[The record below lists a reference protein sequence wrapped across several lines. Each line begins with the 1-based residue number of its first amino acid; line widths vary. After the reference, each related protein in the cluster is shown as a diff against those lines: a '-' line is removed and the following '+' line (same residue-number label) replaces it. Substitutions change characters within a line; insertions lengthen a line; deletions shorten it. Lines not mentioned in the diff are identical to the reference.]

1 LENSFFIGTQK
12 IKVNVKIGFFQSFK
26 SIHFHQSFKDIHR
39 VGNKSLCYRKTKK
52 IGFFPSNLE
61 SCLLPHVSLGG
72 AKTVNLI
79 VLE

>member
-1 LENSFFIGTQK
+1 LSQYIFINLSKTFIEWE
-12 IKVNVKIGFFQSFK
+12 IKVCAIEKQ
-26 SIHFHQSFKDIHR
+26 
-39 VGNKSLCYRKTKK
+39 KK

-61 SCLLPHVSLGG
+61 SFLLPHVSLGG